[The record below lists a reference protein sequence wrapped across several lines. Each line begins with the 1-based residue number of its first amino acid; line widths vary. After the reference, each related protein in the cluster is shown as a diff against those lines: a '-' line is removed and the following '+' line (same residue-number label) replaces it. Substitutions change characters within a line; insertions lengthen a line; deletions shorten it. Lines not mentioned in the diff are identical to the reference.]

1 MLKKYFIL
9 LLLSFK
15 VAATDITPAM
25 TGSWFEED
33 NPGQGLNLEIL
44 GSDRF
49 IVYWYA
55 YDQGLPIWLV
65 GAGNYKGDTAT
76 AKLGQFKGNGFGT
89 QFDHNT
95 VSNSTFGSM
104 TLTFDSCDTARVSYE
119 STQAGSGVIQLSR
132 LTSIPGLSCTESAVN
147 TGAQRRLNINPVRE
161 GWYDAQ
167 TVDVEA
173 VTQSAASTL
182 LEHMPAGLKLA
193 PIILKNDEDGP
204 VVLFRRGERNEYI
217 VLVDIEGLKW
227 AQLAYQF
234 SHELC
239 HILSNYE
246 STKKDANQWFE
257 EALCEGTS
265 IHAVKQMS
273 DVWKT
278 SPPYPAWQSY
288 SAALEEYYKD
298 ILAEQH
304 RYLPAGDNIADW
316 YQREK
321 VSLRSSAEQRDKN
334 EVIGTKIYA
343 FFEQKPDRWQSMRYI
358 NIGNANEQIT
368 LQQYLQDW
376 RDNLPADLK
385 YVAETI
391 SGWFGY

>member
-9 LLLSFK
+9 FLLSFNV
-15 VAATDITPAM
+15 VALDITPAM

-65 GAGNYKGDTAT
+65 GAGTYKGDTAT

-104 TLTFDSCDTARVSYE
+104 SLTFDSCDKARISYE
-119 STQAGSGVIQLSR
+119 SAQAGSGVIQLTR
-132 LTSIPGLSCTESAVN
+132 LTGIPGLSCTESAGDTN
-147 TGAQRRLNINPVRE
+147 TQLSLNINPVRD
-161 GWYDAQ
+161 GWYGAQ
-167 TVDVEA
+167 TADVEA

-182 LEHMPAGLKLA
+182 LEHMPGGLKLE
-193 PIILKNDEDGP
+193 PVILKNDEDGP
-204 VVLFRRGERNEYI
+204 IVLFRRGERNEYI
-217 VLVDIEGLKW
+217 VLVDIEGRTW

-239 HILSNYE
+239 HILSNYG
-246 STKKDANQWFE
+246 STQQDANQWFE
-257 EALCEGTS
+257 EALCEGAS

-273 DVWKT
+273 NVWKT
-278 SPPYPAWQSY
+278 NPPYPVWQSY
-288 SAALEEYYKD
+288 STSLEEYYQN

-304 RYLPAGDNIADW
+304 RYLPAGDNIANW

-321 VSLRSSAEQRDKN
+321 ISLRSNAGLRDKN
-334 EVIGTKIYA
+334 EVVGTKIYSY
-343 FFEQKPDRWQSMRYI
+343 FEQNPQRWRAMNYI
-358 NIGNANEQIT
+358 NVGNSNNQIT

-376 RDNLPADLK
+376 ENNLPADLK
-385 YVAETI
+385 YVAVTI
-391 SGWFGY
+391 SAWFGY